1 MSIELQIKDSN
12 NSFSSLNN
20 IKSLRISLH
29 NKNEYIKNISLSGW
43 KTALENSGNRYVIFK
58 VQGII
63 DYSSANQLLQQYSFN
78 NDIIDL
84 KIIINK
90 KEVISAKCIIEL
102 YERYYESSNFDN
114 FNMVLISYKKVI
126 FNNY

>member
-1 MSIELQIKDSN
+1 MSIQLQIKDFN
-12 NSFSSLNN
+12 NSFSPLSN

-43 KTALENSGNRYVIFK
+43 KTALENSGNKHVIFK
-58 VQGII
+58 INGII
-63 DYSSANQLLQQYSFN
+63 DYSPANQLLQQYSFN
-78 NDIIDL
+78 NDIMEL
-84 KIIINK
+84 KITINK

-114 FNMVLISYKKVI
+114 FNTILISYKKVT